1 MRKTAAGAVLLGTRK
16 QTPATPVYY
25 GEAVSTNAVNTGRN
39 ARRVPARVRRWA
51 PWIGGLIL
59 IAGVAAAIIQ
69 LAPNRNPAPEVT
81 SSAPPQKPVVEKK
94 VPLRADATT
103 VARKFLKT
111 AVARADLAAAWEIV
125 SPNLRAGLTRKEW
138 LTGNIPVVPY
148 PIKSLATARFKID
161 FSHANDALIEVALL
175 PKAGAKIKGQIFW
188 LGLKR
193 IRGPGGQRRWVV
205 DSWVPRSSTLVPRA
219 AN

>member
-1 MRKTAAGAVLLGTRK
+1 MSTSAVDTGRKT
-16 QTPATPVYY
+16 
-25 GEAVSTNAVNTGRN
+25 
-39 ARRVPARVRRWA
+39 RRVPARVRRLA

-59 IAGVAAAIIQ
+59 IAGIAAAIVQ
-69 LAPNRNPAPEVT
+69 FAPNRNPSPEVVSKT
-81 SSAPPQKPVVEKK
+81 PPQRPAVEKK
-94 VPLRADATT
+94 VPLQKEATS
-103 VARKFLKT
+103 VARQFLKT
-111 AVARADLAAAWEIV
+111 AVARADLAASWEIV

-161 FSHANDALIEVALL
+161 ISHANDALLEVALL

-193 IRGPGGQRRWVV
+193 IRGPGGQRHWVV